1 MKKLLTLIL
10 PALALTTGAP
20 MADAADYYGALT
32 NMHPDGTICSAPVYG
47 YAVGKTSE
55 GAATQEA
62 IDKCVLAGGAPPGN
76 ADVIVACGDS
86 MEIITTM
93 PNGQKCVAYGQ
104 YQYAEGYSCAPRSMF
119 GDKTATGSS
128 KAEAIEKLKKKCRHC
143 PGPPQVVVC
152 ADDGVTQVAAA
163 PQPAPAADEEG
174 TFGAFALDAE
184 TRDAGFS
191 VWFPRQSTADERALS
206 ECASY
211 GGRNCTIRRRF
222 PHRCGALA
230 RAEQGDRWAW
240 GFGYADSKAEAV
252 DLALSECRGRGVSG
266 CYLQSSA
273 CGAGADSAA
282 TPTPEQRKATI
293 DAARQEAAQQA
304 KQGLYGAF
312 ALDDAAWAFA
322 YASGERTQ
330 GEADQAALSICA
342 RQGGK
347 ACVIKYQ
354 HTGSRCGAAAVAEE
368 RGLRAWG
375 YGHADG
381 RGDAIDNALGH
392 CKRNNTSGAACN
404 LASVSCGE

>member
-10 PALALTTGAP
+10 PALVLTAAP
-20 MADAADYYGALT
+20 KQATSDAAAYYCRGEAKRLLGDEAGAKA
-32 NMHPDGTICSAPVYG
+32 DW
-47 YAVGKTSE
+47 KR
-55 GAATQEA
+55 AAESK
-62 IDKCVLAGGAPPGN
+62 IDDAPPQ
-76 ADVIVACGDS
+76 
-86 MEIITTM
+86 M
-93 PNGQKCVAYGQ
+93 
-104 YQYAEGYSCAPRSMF
+104 
-119 GDKTATGSS
+119 
-128 KAEAIEKLKKKCRHC
+128 
-143 PGPPQVVVC
+143 
-152 ADDGVTQVAAA
+152 AAA
-163 PQPAPAADEEG
+163 SPAPAQATAGTADEEG
-174 TFGAFALDAE
+174 TFGAFAIDTE

-211 GGRNCTIRRRF
+211 GGRNCVIRYRY
-222 PHRCGALA
+222 PNRCAALA

-240 GFGYADSKAEAV
+240 GFAYADSKAEAV
-252 DLALSECRGRGVSG
+252 DGALSECRGRGVSG

-282 TPTPEQRKATI
+282 TRTPEQIDAARQAAPQMGERGAAKRTPAQKAAI

-312 ALDDAAWAFA
+312 ALDEAAWAFA
-322 YASGERTQ
+322 YASGERSQ

>member
-1 MKKLLTLIL
+1 MKKLLTLIM
-10 PALALTTGAP
+10 PAIVLTAGAP
-20 MADAADYYGALT
+20 MAEAADYYGAFT
-32 NMHPDGTICSAPVYG
+32 AMHPDGTICSVPVYG

-55 GAATQEA
+55 GAATREA
-62 IDKCVLAGGAPPGN
+62 IAKCVQAGGAPPGS
-76 ADVIVACGDS
+76 ADVIVACGDN

-93 PNGQKCVAYGQ
+93 PNGLKCVAYAG
-104 YQYAEGYSCAPRSMF
+104 YQYDGYTCAPGSVYDGKME
-119 GDKTATGSS
+119 TGSS
-128 KAEAIEKLKKKCRHC
+128 KAEAIEKLKKKCPHC
-143 PGPPQVVVC
+143 AGRPVVAC

-163 PQPAPAADEEG
+163 PQPAAPADEEG
-174 TFGAFALDAE
+174 TFGAFAIDTE

-191 VWFPRQSTADERALS
+191 VWFPRQSTADKRALS

-211 GGRNCTIRRRF
+211 GGRNCVIRYRY
-222 PHRCGALA
+222 PHRCAALA

-240 GFGYADSKAEAV
+240 GFAYADSKAEAV
-252 DLALSECRGRGVSG
+252 DGALSECRGRGVSG

-282 TPTPEQRKATI
+282 YPTTEQREATI

-312 ALDDAAWAFA
+312 ALDEAAWAYA

-330 GEADQAALSICA
+330 AEADQAALSICA

-381 RGDAIDNALGH
+381 RGEAVDNALGH